1 MDNNQ
6 PIIVK
11 RVKKNAAGHHGGAW
25 KIAFADFA
33 TAMMAFFLVLWLMSS
48 ATPEQKKAIAGYFQ
62 DPIGF
67 TESASPYV
75 IDLGG
80 TPTPAPDRT
89 LNPEIQAQPDS
100 TQNKVNPDMEERADP
115 NDSNRVEPDPT
126 QALDPSQKR
135 QPNDAAQQQK
145 DASQP
150 QKDASQA
157 QKMDASQA
165 EKIAEQVDKE
175 RLQLLLQELQNKI
188 EQNPELQKFKDQIL
202 LEITQD
208 GLRIQIVDAD
218 NRPMFDSGSP
228 RLKPY
233 FEDILLAMADTIRQ
247 VPNKISIS
255 GHTDAAR
262 YVGKGDFSN
271 WELSAGRA
279 NAARRALE
287 AGGYPDEQVARIV
300 GYAASA
306 PFDRQNPLSPV
317 NRRIDIVVLT
327 KKAEAAIAGSA
338 GGDGKPDASAS
349 PTKGAPPTTPGKPSP
364 PAGPPG
370 AARGTP
376 APGGAVSAT
385 GNLAQPINSAAF
397 KQQINAFDA
406 GVIQSKP

>member
-11 RVKKNAAGHHGGAW
+11 RVKKSAAGHHGGAW

-115 NDSNRVEPDPT
+115 NDSNRVQPDPT
-126 QALDPSQKR
+126 QSPDSSPDR
-135 QPNDAAQQQK
+135 QPNAAAQK
-145 DASQP
+145 DQN
-150 QKDASQA
+150 QQA

-175 RLQLLLQELQNKI
+175 RLELLLQELQNKI

-208 GLRIQIVDAD
+208 GLRIQIVDAE

-228 RLKPY
+228 RLKSY

-262 YVGKGDFSN
+262 YNGKGDFSN

-279 NAARRALE
+279 NAARRALI
-287 AGGYPDEQVARIV
+287 AGGYPEEQVARIV
-300 GYAASA
+300 GYASSA
-306 PFDRQNPLSPV
+306 PFDREHPLNPV
-317 NRRIDIVVLT
+317 NRRIDIIVLT
-327 KKAEAAIAGSA
+327 KKAQQAIEGRA
-338 GGDGKPDASAS
+338 GGSQASKPAA
-349 PTKGAPPTTPGKPSP
+349 
-364 PAGPPG
+364 G
-370 AARGTP
+370 AAP
-376 APGGAVSAT
+376 AASRSGVSSGGVSAT
-385 GNLAQPINSAAF
+385 GNLAQPINNAAF
-397 KQQINAFDA
+397 KQQVNAFDA
-406 GVIQSKP
+406 GVIQGKP